1 HLALTEVGAE
11 RDHVRA
17 VLLTHPIRHLAH
29 RARLDAVELARH
41 QLHSADVEHNFLSR
55 RAAGACGELLLHR
68 AELFLQLLFARQK
81 FFEPL
86 DRRAVARA
94 ELRADFLEDLLA
106 LANRFERAIP
116 RHRFYSPHSR
126 RDARFRFE
134 FENADVAGARD
145 VGAAA

>member
-1 HLALTEVGAE
+1 
-11 RDHVRA
+11 
-17 VLLTHPIRHLAH
+17 
-29 RARLDAVELARH
+29 ELARH
-41 QLHSADVEHNFLSR
+41 DLDAADLAHFFFGR
-55 RAAGACGELLLHR
+55 RAAGTRGELLLHR

-106 LANRFERAIP
+106 LANRFERALP
-116 RHRFYSPHSR
+116 GHRFYSPHSR